1 MTLKSDAKFKENL
14 PIGSKN
20 DMTNFINF
28 NSSSRKSGNLH
39 FDGIF
44 FLKLCN
50 VSSKKM
56 HRSWVVKKDLWF
68 QK

>member
-1 MTLKSDAKFKENL
+1 MTLKRDANFKEKL
-14 PIGSKN
+14 PTGSKN
-20 DMTNFINF
+20 DMTNLVNF
-28 NSSSRKSGNLH
+28 NSSSGKSGNLH
-39 FDGIF
+39 FDGIC

-56 HRSWVVKKDLWF
+56 HRSWVVKNDLWF